1 MEKQMA
7 TQNKFYG
14 PHTEK
19 KLQAIGAY
27 LQSFLTVLSKQ
38 KFETIYIDAFAGSGT
53 LPIELGGELLEGIE
67 DAKTIVE
74 GSALRAIALERE
86 FSRYIFIEKD
96 PRKLAELKEL
106 ITSKSRNSRNSD
118 FICGDANAEIAK
130 LCPLLN
136 KANVRSVVFLDPTGN
151 HVGWSTLDALAATEH
166 VDLWYLFPAGLGV
179 NRQISNVDAKM
190 TTEQKASL
198 DRLFGPNEWQNKFIR
213 KAIQEDLFGKVETTS
228 KVASIDD
235 ITRYK
240 IDCMKKIFKGEV
252 LDKWLPLGRD
262 DAHWYSLIFAM
273 ANPSTNAKKAGHA
286 IANHIMTNS

>member
-1 MEKQMA
+1 MA
-7 TQNKFYG
+7 TQNNFYG

-19 KLQAIGAY
+19 KLQAIEAY

-53 LPIELGGELLEGIE
+53 LPVELGGELLDGIE
-67 DAKTIVE
+67 DAKTIIE

-96 PRKLAELKEL
+96 SRKMAELKKL
-106 ITSKSRNSRNSD
+106 ITSKTRPSHNME
-118 FICGDANAEIAK
+118 FICGDANGEIAK
-130 LCPLLN
+130 LCPQLN

-198 DRLFGPNEWQNKFIR
+198 DRLFGPNDWQDKFIR
-213 KAIQEDLFGKVETTS
+213 KEVQKDLFGEIEKTS

-240 IDCMKKIFKGEV
+240 IDCLKIIFKGGV

-262 DAHWYSLIFAM
+262 GAHWYSLIFAM
-273 ANPSTNAKKAGHA
+273 ANPSKKAKDIGHD
-286 IANHIMTNS
+286 IARHIMTNS